1 MSAVARSR
9 ETRGPGPRA
18 RGAAPCRSAARQRGL
33 SLVELMIA
41 LVLGLIVVA
50 AVFNVYA
57 GTARSQRF
65 TTGLMTMQE
74 SGRFGLSA
82 LQRGLRLAGFSE
94 RLDFDPFVWADGG
107 RGADGRG
114 ERIVVRTEAP
124 FDCAGV
130 DTAATGGVAENAYEH
145 DRALGAV
152 TCAGNGGPPGVL
164 VENVDEMRVL
174 YGTDG
179 NGDGVPERF
188 VAHADVASP
197 ADVVALRVALLVNS
211 GEGAV
216 RSRNLSRS
224 YAVLDTVTNPP
235 FDDRVLREV
244 FTTTVRLRNR

>member
-1 MSAVARSR
+1 
-9 ETRGPGPRA
+9 
-18 RGAAPCRSAARQRGL
+18 
-33 SLVELMIA
+33 MIA

-57 GTARSQRF
+57 GAARSQRF
-65 TTGLMTMQE
+65 TTGLMAMQE

-107 RGADGRG
+107 RGADDS

-145 DRALGAV
+145 DRARGVV
-152 TCAGNGGPPGVL
+152 TCAGNGGLPGVL

-179 NGDGVPERF
+179 DGDGVPERF

-197 ADVVALRVALLVNS
+197 ADVVALRVGLLVNS

-216 RSRNLSRS
+216 RSRNLSRA
-224 YAVLDTVTNPP
+224 YAVLDTVTDP
-235 FDDRVLREV
+235 FDDRTLREV